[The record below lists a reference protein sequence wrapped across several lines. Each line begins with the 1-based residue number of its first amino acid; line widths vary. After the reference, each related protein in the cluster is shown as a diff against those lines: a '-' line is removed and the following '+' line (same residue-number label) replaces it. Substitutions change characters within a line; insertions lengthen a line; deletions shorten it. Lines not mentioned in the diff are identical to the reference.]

1 MESELE
7 QKRKR
12 KPKIE
17 VEAELTLRWLQIDPM
32 QRIEHP
38 SSIDMGC
45 NIFLVAQQK
54 IDGKWKDIRV
64 EQD

>member
-12 KPKIE
+12 KPKE
-17 VEAELTLRWLQIDPM
+17 VEETMQLRWLQIDPM

-38 SSIDMGC
+38 SAIDMGC

-54 IDGKWKDIRV
+54 INGKWKDVRV

>member
-1 MESELE
+1 MESESK
-7 QKRKR
+7 QKR
-12 KPKIE
+12 KPKTEIE
-17 VEAELTLRWLQIDPM
+17 LRWLQIDPM

-38 SSIDMGC
+38 SAIDMGC

-54 IDGKWKDIRV
+54 VDGKWIDIRV